1 MCVFEQRCSLC
12 QREEPTKKTFRE
24 VAADLRVEYIFQ
36 EYERS
41 VTSLIVQYIIF
52 TICLYFCISSNV

>member
-1 MCVFEQRCSLC
+1 MYVFEQRCSLC
-12 QREEPTKKTFRE
+12 QREEATKKTFRE

-41 VTSLIVQYIIF
+41 LH
-52 TICLYFCISSNV
+52 